1 METMMGE
8 KRSIHTILRYV
19 HESLILEDGPET
31 GRRLPMR
38 STEDGLCHDWHR
50 LKRDGYTMQTLRDHL
65 WHCGE
70 SVHRLDDDQV
80 LDRIRY
86 LLTVGRLHL
95 CVLPAAERMTR
106 RRGATAQPAA
116 IAVPP
121 PPPKK
126 QPDDQP
132 RERTK
137 PEEKKTWIEIEL
149 VDEQGAP
156 LPEERYRIRLSDG
169 SIREGTLDANGRAR
183 FDTIDAGTCDLA
195 FLSLATRTAAK
206 S

>member
-1 METMMGE
+1 MGE
-8 KRSIHTILRYV
+8 KRSIRTILRCLHGSLV
-19 HESLILEDGPET
+19 LADGSEES
-31 GRRLPMR
+31 RRLPTR
-38 STEDGLCHDWHR
+38 SMEDGLCHDWHS
-50 LKRDGYTMQTLRDHL
+50 LKRDCYAMQTLRDYL
-65 WHCGE
+65 WRCGE

-80 LDRIRY
+80 FDRICY
-86 LLTVGRLHL
+86 LLTIGRLHL
-95 CVLPAAERMTR
+95 GALPAAERMTH

-116 IAVPP
+116 AAVPP
-121 PPPKK
+121 PSPKR
-126 QPDDQP
+126 QPDERP

-183 FDTIDAGTCDLA
+183 FDRIDAGTCDLA
-195 FLSLATRTAAK
+195 FLSLATRTAVK
-206 S
+206 P